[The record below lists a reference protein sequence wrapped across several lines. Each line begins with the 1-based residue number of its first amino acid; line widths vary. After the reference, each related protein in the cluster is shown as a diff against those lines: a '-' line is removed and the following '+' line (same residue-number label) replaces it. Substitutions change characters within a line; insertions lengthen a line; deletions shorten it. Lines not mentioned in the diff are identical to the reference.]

1 MDCIVCAKILMQSL
15 FNESCISPLTAESGV
30 RYAKGAE
37 IGKIN
42 VVFISMNV

>member
-1 MDCIVCAKILMQSL
+1 MQSL
-15 FNESCISPLTAESGV
+15 FNESCISLLTAESGV
-30 RYAKGAE
+30 PYVKGAE

>member
-1 MDCIVCAKILMQSL
+1 MQSL
-15 FNESCISPLTAESGV
+15 FVESCISPLTDESGV
-30 RYAKGAE
+30 LYVKGAE